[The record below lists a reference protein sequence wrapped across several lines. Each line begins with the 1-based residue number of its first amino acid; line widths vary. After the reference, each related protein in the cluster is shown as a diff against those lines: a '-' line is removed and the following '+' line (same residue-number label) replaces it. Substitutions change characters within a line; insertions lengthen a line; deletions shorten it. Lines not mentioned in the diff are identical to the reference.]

1 MVRYQLKAAWE
12 VTIGQLGNMS
22 ADAKRNEWNL
32 LLDRFHA
39 LAREG
44 SDSIEDIFDHQFRRR
59 FSKLIDKVSGAAWR
73 GWDDREQ

>member
-1 MVRYQLKAAWE
+1 MARYQLKAAW
-12 VTIGQLGNMS
+12 NMS

-44 SDSIEDIFDHQFRRR
+44 SDSIEDIFDLQFRRR
-59 FSKLIDKVSGAAWR
+59 FSKLVDKVSGATWR
-73 GWDDREQ
+73 RWDDREQ

>member
-1 MVRYQLKAAWE
+1 MARYQLKAAW
-12 VTIGQLGNMS
+12 NMS

-44 SDSIEDIFDHQFRRR
+44 SDSIEDILQFRRR
-59 FSKLIDKVSGAAWR
+59 FSKLVDKVSGAAWR
-73 GWDDREQ
+73 RWDDREQ

>member
-1 MVRYQLKAAWE
+1 
-12 VTIGQLGNMS
+12 MS

-44 SDSIEDIFDHQFRRR
+44 YDSIEDILQFRRR
-59 FSKLIDKVSGAAWR
+59 FSKLVDKVSGAAWR
-73 GWDDREQ
+73 RWDDREQ